1 MGAQGRW
8 LLQGDRGRAVDANRV
23 ANRRETVGAQI
34 HQYAVVDYLGVSDH
48 CFVIGYRRAHEILL
62 PQTLQ
67 ALFHGVAGEPLVEQ
81 GEEFG
86 PVGKLV
92 GVGGELR
99 SGRQVIHV
107 EGFADHPEG
116 IVTEEPDHRYPAVR
130 GPEHTRQ
137 VLADEV
143 EFLSPHAPLGT
154 AHGTVLVFDEV
165 ITGFR
170 HGMGGYQALAGVT
183 PDLTTLGKS
192 MSNGY
197 PIAALGGRTDLM
209 DLFSTTPGRPAFFGG
224 TFNGHPAIVAAALA
238 TLDKLEDESVHDHIF
253 RLGKRAR
260 QGLRDLWESLDVD
273 AVVTGFGSTF
283 VTYFM
288 RPPVEQY
295 ADLLRNDADLFTG
308 YRLELLRHG
317 ILETPLNL
325 KRSYLSY
332 AHDEADVDTLIEATG
347 EAVVKI
353 LSRRSA

>member
-1 MGAQGRW
+1 MKFQGCYHGW
-8 LLQGDRGRAVDANRV
+8 HDAVAMNVISSPDRLGRKDPISDGILREVLDSTIVVPFNDSEAVERTFESYEGRLA
-23 ANRRETVGAQI
+23 
-34 HQYAVVDYLGVSDH
+34 AV
-48 CFVIGYRRAHEILL
+48 IL
-62 PQTLQ
+62 
-67 ALFHGVAGEPLVEQ
+67 EPLVHTI
-81 GEEFG
+81 GCILPLPGF
-86 PVGKLV
+86 LRRLR
-92 GVGGELR
+92 ELC
-99 SGRQVIHV
+99 
-107 EGFADHPEG
+107 
-116 IVTEEPDHRYPAVR
+116 
-130 GPEHTRQ
+130 
-137 VLADEV
+137 
-143 EFLSPHAPLGT
+143 T

-197 PIAALGGRTDLM
+197 PIAALGGRADLM

-224 TFNGHPAIVAAALA
+224 TFNGHPATVAATLA
-238 TLDKLEDESVHDHIF
+238 TLDKLENEPVHDHIF
-253 RLGKRAR
+253 RLGRRAR